1 MGDTRCAPSECAVSL
16 IPLQLPLSPVMLLGV
31 GHKLPHLIAVRRC
44 RTPMRAIM
52 VGPLCATTKTSIAE
66 LQQYRILDHLVIKL
80 IVPAECWLLAYLA
93 ADADRNAISPAL
105 LALETSPAN

>member
-1 MGDTRCAPSECAVSL
+1 
-16 IPLQLPLSPVMLLGV
+16 
-31 GHKLPHLIAVRRC
+31 
-44 RTPMRAIM
+44 MRAIM

>member
-1 MGDTRCAPSECAVSL
+1 MRGFIDPASASAGIARIKRRL
-16 IPLQLPLSPVMLLGV
+16 IFTTPGV
-31 GHKLPHLIAVRRC
+31 DSTGYQNV
-44 RTPMRAIM
+44 
-52 VGPLCATTKTSIAE
+52 
-66 LQQYRILDHLVIKL
+66 VIKL